1 MVLFTP
7 LWSLISFDEFA
18 LVVTFFDGVVAFGSI
33 DLEALVRRLVSNLGL
48 ITVRSGMV
56 IGFTVFKR
64 PKIHPA
70 VLLFWV

>member
-1 MVLFTP
+1 MIDKSMPMQIDFH
-7 LWSLISFDEFA
+7 
-18 LVVTFFDGVVAFGSI
+18 GSI